1 MSATKDT
8 PTAPAPTRYT
18 DGRDRYVNFA
28 EDFLGLRLAPTQ
40 KRILRALAE
49 HQRIVVVS
57 GNGVGKSFSVGMGVL
72 GFLYTNPDSFVIGT
86 SGSYGQFV
94 DAMWRSMIDE
104 MFEPAKELHD
114 LPGSVTWGQQPSL
127 EITKN
132 WYAKIV
138 SPKKP
143 KGLEGR
149 HAAAGMVV
157 IEEAD
162 SDEITAKHLSSARS
176 TATSNDDRI
185 VVVAN
190 PPEDETDVVA
200 QLLENPKYHTI
211 QFSSFESHNAQVDAG
226 LVDDEKI
233 PGLVDLHTIKE
244 DWEDYNGEPWPGWE
258 EARRAHEERDD
269 LAVDWYRRRAGVIP
283 KENAAKTRPWY
294 LEDVKTAVGQSVP
307 PKTSSAHSPIAL
319 GVDLARKGGDRTVVG
334 QLYDTHARFTEWSHT
349 DHNQNY
355 ARICKVIQRLDNT
368 PPIAVDA
375 VGEGSGVADRLSDR
389 YGTVIRFKAGE
400 KALQESEYYNRWTEG
415 LERLGQRLP
424 NLAIDNA
431 DAREQLFAAA
441 RVLELAEKRRRSGD
455 LLRATPKSELKDYL
469 GESPDHLDT
478 LVMSAWAAPFA
489 DRLNSDNGD
498 NSGVSYL

>member
-1 MSATKDT
+1 MSATT
-8 PTAPAPTRYT
+8 PSVPSPDRYT
-18 DGRDRYVNFA
+18 EGADRYVNFA
-28 EDFLGLRLAPTQ
+28 EDFLGIRLAPTQ
-40 KRILRALAE
+40 ERILRAIAE
-49 HQRIVVVS
+49 HERVVIVS
-57 GNGVGKSFSVGMGVL
+57 GNGVGKSYSVGMGVL
-72 GFLYTNPDSFVIGT
+72 GFLFTNPDSFVIGT

-94 DAMWRSMIDE
+94 DAMWRAMIDD
-104 MFEPAKELHD
+104 MFEPAQREHD
-114 LPGSVTWGQQPSL
+114 LPGSVTWGQQPAL

-149 HAAAGMVV
+149 HADAGMVV

-162 SDEITAKHLSSARS
+162 SDEITSKHLSSARS
-176 TATSNDDRI
+176 TATSENDRI

-200 QLLENPKYHTI
+200 ELLDNPKYHTI
-211 QFSSFESHNAQVDAG
+211 QFSSFESHNARIDAG
-226 LVDDEKI
+226 VTDGEKI
-233 PGLVDLHTIKE
+233 PGLVDLHTIVE
-244 DWEDYNGEPWPGWE
+244 DWEDYNDEQWPGWD
-258 EARRAHEERDD
+258 EAKEAHERRDD
-269 LAVDWYRRRAGVIP
+269 LSKDWYRRRAGVIP
-283 KENAAKTRPWY
+283 KENAASTRPFY
-294 LEDVKTAVGQSVP
+294 LDDVESAVGQSARGNDAGVSKQKP
-307 PKTSSAHSPIAL
+307 LAV

-334 QLYDTHARFTEWSHT
+334 KLYETHATFTEWSHT

-355 ARICKVIQRLDNT
+355 TRICKLLDRLDNS
-368 PPIAVDA
+368 PPVAVDA

-400 KALQESEYYNRWTEG
+400 KALKKNEYYNRWTEG

-424 NLAIDNA
+424 DTAIDHA

-441 RVLELAEKRRRSGD
+441 RVLELKEKRRRSGD
-455 LLRATPKSELKDYL
+455 LLRATPKSELKDFL

-478 LVMSAWAAPFA
+478 LVMSSWAVPLGE
-489 DRLNSDNGD
+489 RQSGD
-498 NSGVSYL
+498 GGGSGLSYL

>member
-1 MSATKDT
+1 MSASAD
-8 PTAPAPTRYT
+8 APAPSEITQ
-18 DGRDRYVNFA
+18 GRDRYVTFA
-28 EDFLGLRLAPTQ
+28 EEFLGIRLAPTQ
-40 KRILRALAE
+40 KRILRAIAE
-49 HQRIVVVS
+49 HERVVIVS
-57 GNGVGKSFSVGMGVL
+57 GNGVGKSYSVGMAVL
-72 GFLYTNPDSFVIGT
+72 GFLYTHIDSFVIGT

-94 DAMWRSMIDE
+94 DAMWREMIDG
-104 MFEPAKELHD
+104 MWEPAAERHD
-114 LPGSVTWGQQPSL
+114 LPGSVTWGQQPAL

-162 SDEITAKHLSSARS
+162 SDEITPKHLSSARS
-176 TATSNDDRI
+176 TATSSDDRI

-200 QLLENPKYHTI
+200 ELLDNPKYHTI

-226 LVDDEKI
+226 LVEDDKI

-244 DWEDYNGEPWPGWE
+244 DWEDYNDEEWPGFD
-258 EARRAHEERDD
+258 EARTAHERRDD
-269 LAVDWYRRRAGVIP
+269 LSKDWYRRRAGVIP
-283 KENAAKTRPWY
+283 KENAASTRPWY
-294 LEDVKTAVGQSVP
+294 LDDVKAAAAQSMP
-307 PKTSSAHSPIAL
+307 PKMAPDKPLTV

-334 QLYDTHARFTEWSHT
+334 RLYEDHTRFTEWSHT

-355 ARICKVIQRLDNT
+355 AKICKVIDRLDT
-368 PPIAVDA
+368 EPVIAVDA

-389 YGTVIRFKAGE
+389 YANVVRFKAGQ
-400 KALQESEYYNRWTEG
+400 KALQKNEYYNRWTEG
-415 LERLGQRLP
+415 LVRLGNLLP
-424 NLAIDNA
+424 ELAFDNK
-431 DAREQLFAAA
+431 DLREQLFAAA
-441 RVLELAEKRRRSGD
+441 RVLELDEKRRRSGD
-455 LLRATPKSELKDYL
+455 LLRATPKEQLKDHL

-478 LVMSAWAAPFA
+478 IMMAAWATPLAERSA
-489 DRLNSDNGD
+489 QRDNND
-498 NSGVSYL
+498 TTSGVSIL

>member
-1 MSATKDT
+1 MSAVPDT
-8 PTAPAPTRYT
+8 PAGAPPPERYT
-18 DGRDRYVNFA
+18 DGEDRYVNFA
-28 EDFLGLRLAPTQ
+28 EDFLGLQLAPTQ
-40 KRILRALAE
+40 KRILRAIAN
-49 HQRIVVVS
+49 HQRVVVVS

-72 GFLYTNPDSFVIGT
+72 GFLFTNPDSFVIGT

-104 MFEPAKELHD
+104 MFEPAQETHD

-149 HAAAGMVV
+149 HAEAGMVV

-162 SDEITAKHLSSARS
+162 SEEITSKHLSSARS
-176 TATSNDDRI
+176 TATSEDDRI

-200 QLLENPKYHTI
+200 DLLDNDRYHTI

-226 LVDDEKI
+226 VEDGEKI

-244 DWEDYNGEPWPGWE
+244 DWEDYNDEEWPGWD
-258 EARRAHEERDD
+258 EARTAHKRRDD

-283 KENAAKTRPWY
+283 KENAAETRPWY
-294 LEDVKTAVGQSVP
+294 LDDVKAAVGRSVP
-307 PKTSSAHSPIAL
+307 PEMAPDRPAAV

-334 QLYDTHARFTEWSHT
+334 LLYEDHARFTEWSHT

-355 ARICKVIQRLDNT
+355 ARISKAIEQLDNT

-375 VGEGSGVADRLSDR
+375 VGEGSGVADRLADR
-389 YGTVIRFKAGE
+389 YGTVVRFKAGQ
-400 KALQESEYYNRWTEG
+400 KALQENEYYNRWTEG
-415 LERLGQRLP
+415 LDRLGQRLGET
-424 NLAIDNA
+424 AIENA

-441 RVLELAEKRRRSGD
+441 RVLELTEKRRRSGD
-455 LLRATPKSELKDYL
+455 LLRATPKSELKEHL

-478 LVMSAWAAPFA
+478 LVMGAWVAPLA
-489 DRLNSDNGD
+489 KRRGSGGNS
-498 NSGVSYL
+498 SGVSYL

>member
-1 MSATKDT
+1 MSASDT
-8 PTAPAPTRYT
+8 STAPHPTEIT
-18 DGRDRYVNFA
+18 QGPDRYVTFA
-28 EDFLGLRLAPTQ
+28 EEFLGIRLAPTQ
-40 KRILRALAE
+40 KRILRAIAE
-49 HQRIVVVS
+49 HERVVIVS
-57 GNGVGKSFSVGMGVL
+57 GNGVGKSYSVGMAVL
-72 GFLYTNPDSFVIGT
+72 GFLYTHIDSFVIGT

-94 DAMWRSMIDE
+94 DAMWREMIDG
-104 MFEPAKELHD
+104 MWEPAADEHE
-114 LPGSVTWGQQPSL
+114 LPGSVTWGQQPAL

-149 HAAAGMVV
+149 HADAGMVV

-176 TATSNDDRI
+176 TATSKDDRI

-200 QLLENPKYHTI
+200 NLLNNEKYHTI
-211 QFSSFESHNAQVDAG
+211 QFSSFESHNAQIDAG
-226 LVDDEKI
+226 VVDDEKI

-244 DWEDYNGEPWPGWE
+244 DWEDYNDEPWPGF
-258 EARRAHEERDD
+258 EAARTAHKERDD
-269 LAVDWYRRRAGVIP
+269 LSTDWYRRRAGVIP
-283 KENAAKTRPWY
+283 KENAAATRPWY
-294 LEDVKTAVGQSVP
+294 LDDVEAAVDRSFP
-307 PKTSSAHSPIAL
+307 PKVAPDQPLAVA
-319 GVDLARKGGDRTVVG
+319 VDVARKGGDRTVVG
-334 QLYDTHARFTEWSHT
+334 KLYDNHVRFTEWSHT

-355 ARICKVIQRLDNT
+355 ARICKAVDALDNI
-368 PPIAVDA
+368 PPIAIDA

-389 YGTVIRFKAGE
+389 YGTVVRFKAGE

-424 NLAIDNA
+424 ELAIDNR

-441 RVLELAEKRRRSGD
+441 RVLELTEKRRRSGD
-455 LLRATPKSELKDYL
+455 LLRATPKSDLKEHL

-478 LVMSAWAAPFA
+478 MVMAAWAVPLGSRGT
-489 DRLNSDNGD
+489 DDTDTN
-498 NSGVSYL
+498 GVSYL